1 MYTHKYYMGKMELE
15 IRLED
20 AENRVII
27 VQEPRPQKWMKCTV

>member
-1 MYTHKYYMGKMELE
+1 MELK

-27 VQEPRPQKWMKCTV
+27 VWEPRPQKWKKGTV

>member
-1 MYTHKYYMGKMELE
+1 MELK

-27 VQEPRPQKWMKCTV
+27 VQESRPQKWRKGTV

>member
-1 MYTHKYYMGKMELE
+1 MGKMELE

-27 VQEPRPQKWMKCTV
+27 VHEPRPQKWMKGTV

>member
-1 MYTHKYYMGKMELE
+1 MYTHKYYMGKMELK

-27 VQEPRPQKWMKCTV
+27 VGEPRPQKWKKGTV

>member
-1 MYTHKYYMGKMELE
+1 MYTDKYYMGKMELK

-27 VQEPRPQKWMKCTV
+27 VGEPRPQKWKKGTV